1 MLEDPNCGA
10 RQASTQHQRHV
21 IQLITQN
28 KATLKQEKRREK
40 QILFKLMLLSFF
52 FIFLTGDLFSLC
64 EDSSNP

>member
-10 RQASTQHQRHV
+10 RQASTQHQRRV
-21 IQLITQN
+21 IQLIAQN

-52 FIFLTGDLFSLC
+52 LFS
-64 EDSSNP
+64 